1 MSEEYQSDGAF
12 GKVSISL
19 KLNGNESELSPMNFT
34 VMIFDSIY
42 QLYPKVKMSVSDFEG
57 VLNEYLA
64 FINGTQIEISLG
76 ALDSEMKSCPYVV
89 AKNAVPQQ
97 KTSSSGTGG
106 DFEIE
111 LIHEYFARQF
121 RKSKAYESN
130 ISDIIKSLV
139 SQYEFSSVNIENT
152 INSGLWYQPFINDSE
167 FMYNYLAPFAYS
179 NSSEDTPFFTF
190 IDSNNN
196 FNFKS
201 FRSMFMENP
210 IKEMSFASGPDIIV
224 NDTLFSSVNFSQV
237 ELSKI
242 RPWFNTKYYSYDD
255 KGEMNVDDDTILDY
269 LNTTQGKYPMIGDS
283 SNPTNI
289 VSLYDYDVEQ
299 NDTENN
305 NRGYLVNSHRDVITP
320 DKIIINTILDKN
332 LVCGK
337 MLRINLPNVD
347 SNATDENSL
356 RNSGDYLIES
366 SYHIWDGVNARTMLV
381 CSKQNIKVTNDYR
394 NNNLLMS

>member
-1 MSEEYQSDGAF
+1 
-12 GKVSISL
+12 
-19 KLNGNESELSPMNFT
+19 
-34 VMIFDSIY
+34 
-42 QLYPKVKMSVSDFEG
+42 
-57 VLNEYLA
+57 
-64 FINGTQIEISLG
+64 
-76 ALDSEMKSCPYVV
+76 
-89 AKNAVPQQ
+89 
-97 KTSSSGTGG
+97 
-106 DFEIE
+106 
-111 LIHEYFARQF
+111 
-121 RKSKAYESN
+121 
-130 ISDIIKSLV
+130 
-139 SQYEFSSVNIENT
+139 
-152 INSGLWYQPFINDSE
+152 
-167 FMYNYLAPFAYS
+167 
-179 NSSEDTPFFTF
+179 
-190 IDSNNN
+190 
-196 FNFKS
+196 
-201 FRSMFMENP
+201 
-210 IKEMSFASGPDIIV
+210 
-224 NDTLFSSVNFSQV
+224 
-237 ELSKI
+237 
-242 RPWFNTKYYSYDD
+242 
-255 KGEMNVDDDTILDY
+255 MNVDDDTILDY